1 MEDYKEF
8 FYDVEPECRQFGELV
23 QFKVSYHTPPRTAT
37 HRTPHTPHAPHTRN
51 AAHRPMRPIA

>member
-23 QFKVSYHTPPRTAT
+23 QFKVSYH
-37 HRTPHTPHAPHTRN
+37 APHT
-51 AAHRPMRPIA
+51 AHTAHTGADDRS